1 MFIALNADQY
11 TLCVANGEVFTL
23 LPMVYISVYSSNLG
37 QEKCVG
43 SLRASGRLVRSH
55 VTKLM

>member
-1 MFIALNADQY
+1 MFIALIADQY

-23 LPMVYISVYSSNLG
+23 LPMVYISVYSSNLV
-37 QEKCVG
+37 QERCVG
-43 SLRASGRLVRSH
+43 FRRASGRLKRSH